1 MKPPLRLG
9 LAGLLAA
16 ALLAAAV
23 GVRADGDASAR
34 WEQLSTPQQRAL
46 APLQPHW
53 GRIDLE
59 RRQKWL
65 ELAARFPD
73 MSAEE
78 RAKVQERMVAW
89 AYLPPAERGRA
100 RQQFQQTRQLSVEER
115 HAQWQAYQALS
126 AEQRER
132 WAREAQARGAGPST
146 AAPLREPRPLAHSF
160 QQPGLPKI
168 ATTPEFVEPST
179 LLPRRGAQGA
189 ARSEAP
195 RAANAKPE
203 NRPPAAQAAPASS
216 PHKPQPSQR

>member
-1 MKPPLRLG
+1 MMPPLRLG

-16 ALLAAAV
+16 ALLATTA
-23 GVRADGDASAR
+23 GVQADDNGAAR

-53 GRIDLE
+53 ASIDPE

-65 ELAARFPD
+65 ELAARFPS
-73 MSAEE
+73 MSADE
-78 RAKVQERMVAW
+78 RAKMHERMVAW

-100 RQQFQQTRQLSVEER
+100 RQQFQRTRQLSVEER
-115 HAQWQAYQALS
+115 HAQWQAFQALS

-132 WAREAQARGAGPST
+132 WAREAQARGTGPRT
-146 AAPLREPRPLAHSF
+146 AAPLREAHPLANSF

-168 ATTPEFVEPST
+168 AATAEFVEPRT

-195 RAANAKPE
+195 DSANTKPE
-203 NRPPAAQAAPASS
+203 SRPQPAPARNQ
-216 PHKPQPSQR
+216 PQSQPTQR

>member
-1 MKPPLRLG
+1 MMPPLRLG
-9 LAGLLAA
+9 LASLLAA
-16 ALLAAAV
+16 ALLATTA
-23 GVRADGDASAR
+23 GVRADNSAAAG

-53 GRIDLE
+53 ASIDPE

-65 ELAARFPD
+65 ELAARFPN
-73 MSAEE
+73 MSADE
-78 RAKVQERMVAW
+78 RTKMQERMVAW

-132 WAREAQARGAGPST
+132 WAREAQARGAGPGA
-146 AAPLREPRPLAHSF
+146 AAPLREAHPLAGSF

-195 RAANAKPE
+195 RSADARPE
-203 NRPPAAQAAPASS
+203 NRPQPAPARSQ
-216 PHKPQPSQR
+216 PQPQPQPAQR